1 MKKFLLILLSLLIVT
16 PVFATDLTILH
27 TSDVH
32 GRLEPITYH
41 NMKNVGGAAR
51 HSYLF
56 KQVRKENR
64 NTLILD
70 SGDIF
75 QGSIYYQMFKG
86 KLTAD
91 ILKVLKYDAIA
102 LGNHEFD
109 RGTKELKTLIKKS
122 KTQFLCANI
131 EFSDKELQKL
141 VKPYIIKE
149 FEGRKI
155 LIIGVTTPT
164 LKNLSNSDNVTIYE
178 PISVVRTIIS
188 ENTGADCIIVISHCG
203 YEIDKQIAIANP
215 KINIIFGGHNHLLFE
230 RPVQTNGVEIINSGE
245 FGVYVSNVNYNI
257 NTRLGEKNSLTKFE
271 SILID
276 ENIPSDKI
284 VEKKIEKANKK
295 IEKLKQT
302 VLSKTILTF
311 IGEQTEIE
319 KRQTNLGRLVLK
331 SMIYENPYDFVMVN
345 SGSIRINRNL
355 TGDITLVDAMEI
367 LPFENKVIS
376 GKLQGKYLKEILK
389 YGKLQGRRY
398 LQVYSKIKN
407 IEDNKE
413 YIVVTN
419 DYIAK
424 GKDGFEPFVNMKNII
439 PLYESQKDAFIDFLK
454 KNPEITAETLRMP

>member
-1 MKKFLLILLSLLIVT
+1 MKKFLLIILSLLFVT
-16 PVFATDLTILH
+16 PVFATELTILH

-41 NMKNVGGAAR
+41 DMNNVGGAAR

-56 KQVRKENR
+56 KQARKENR

-75 QGSIYYQMFKG
+75 QGSIYYQIFKG

-91 ILKVLKYDAIA
+91 ILKILKYDAIA

-109 RGTKELKTLIKKS
+109 RGTKELKSLIKKS
-122 KTQFLCANI
+122 KTQFLSANI
-131 EFSDKELQKL
+131 EFSDKGLQKL

-155 LIIGVTTPT
+155 LIIGVTTPN
-164 LKNLSNSDNVTIYE
+164 LKNLSNSDSVTIYE
-178 PISVVRTIIS
+178 PISVVRNIIA
-188 ENTGADCIIVISHCG
+188 NNNDADCIILISHCG
-203 YEIDKQIAIANP
+203 YEIDKLIAMENP
-215 KINIIFGGHNHLLFE
+215 KIDIIFGGHNHLLFDK
-230 RPVQTNGVEIINSGE
+230 PVQTNGVEIVNSGE

-271 SILID
+271 SSLID
-276 ENIPSDKI
+276 EKIPSDQI
-284 VEKKIEKANKK
+284 VEKKVERANKK
-295 IEKLKQT
+295 IEKIKQT

-319 KRQTNLGRLVLK
+319 KRQTNLGRLILK
-331 SMIYENPYDFVMVN
+331 SMIYQNPYDVVMVN

-355 TGDITLVDAMEI
+355 TDKITLVDAMEI
-367 LPFENKVIS
+367 LPFDNKVIS
-376 GKLQGKYLKEILK
+376 GKLQGKYLKEILR
-389 YGKLQGRRY
+389 YGRLSGRRY

-407 IEDNKE
+407 FEDDKE

-424 GKDGFEPFVNMKNII
+424 GKDGFEPFTNIKDVT
-439 PLYESQKDAFIDFLK
+439 PLYESQQKAFIDFLK

>member
-1 MKKFLLILLSLLIVT
+1 MKKILLILLSLLIVT
-16 PVFATDLTILH
+16 PVFATELTILH

-32 GRLEPITYH
+32 GRLEPISYH
-41 NMKNVGGAAR
+41 GMNDVGGAAR
-51 HSYLF
+51 HSYLY
-56 KQVRKENR
+56 KQVRKENP

-91 ILKVLKYDAIA
+91 ILKILKYDAIA

-122 KTQFLCANI
+122 KTQFLSANI
-131 EFSDKELQKL
+131 EFSDKGLQKL

-149 FEGRKI
+149 YEGRKV

-164 LKNLSNSDNVTIYE
+164 LKNLSNSDGVTVYE
-178 PISVVRTIIS
+178 PVSVIRNIIS
-188 ENTGADCIIVISHCG
+188 ENNNADCIIVISHCG
-203 YEIDKQIAIANP
+203 YEIDKQIAMSNP
-215 KINIIFGGHNHLLFE
+215 QIDLIFGGHNHLLFE
-230 RPVQTNGVEIINSGE
+230 KPIQTADTEIINSGE
-245 FGVYVSNVNYNI
+245 FGIYVSDVNYNI
-257 NTRLGEKNSLTKFE
+257 NTRLGEKNSINKFSE
-271 SILID
+271 ILID
-276 ENIPSDKI
+276 ENIQTDKI

-302 VLSKTILTF
+302 VLSTTILTF

-331 SMIYENPYDFVMVN
+331 SMVYENPYDFVMVN
-345 SGSIRINRNL
+345 SGSIRINRN
-355 TGDITLVDAMEI
+355 ITDKITIVDAMEI
-367 LPFENKVIS
+367 LPFDNKVIS
-376 GKLQGKYLKEILK
+376 GKLQGKYLKEILR
-389 YGKLQGRRY
+389 YGRLPGRRY

-407 IEDNKE
+407 IEDEK
-413 YIVVTN
+413 YYTVVTN

-424 GKDGFEPFVNMKNII
+424 GKDGFQPFINIKDVV
-439 PLYESQKDAFIDFLK
+439 PLYESQKEAFVEFLR
-454 KNPEITAETLRMP
+454 KNPKITAETLMP

>member
-1 MKKFLLILLSLLIVT
+1 MKKILLILLSLFIVT
-16 PVFATDLTILH
+16 PVFATELTILH

-51 HSYLF
+51 QAYLY
-56 KQVRKENR
+56 KQVRKENK

-91 ILKVLKYDAIA
+91 ILKILKYDAIA

-109 RGTKELKTLIKKS
+109 RGIKELKGLIKKS
-122 KTQFLCANI
+122 KTQFLAANLD
-131 EFSDKELQKL
+131 FSDRELQKL

-149 FEGRKI
+149 IEGRKI
-155 LIIGVTTPT
+155 LIIGVTTPK
-164 LKNLSNSDNVTIYE
+164 LKNLSNSDDVTIYE
-178 PISVVRTIIS
+178 PISVVRNIIF
-188 ENTGADCIIVISHCG
+188 ENSDADCIIVISHCG
-203 YEIDKQIAIANP
+203 YEIDKLIALENP
-215 KINIIFGGHNHLLFE
+215 KIDIIFGGHNHLLFDK
-230 RPVQTNGVEIINSGE
+230 PVPTNGVDIINSGE
-245 FGVYVSNVNYNI
+245 FGVYVSKVNYNI
-257 NTRLGEKNSLTKFE
+257 NPILGEENSLTKF
-271 SILID
+271 SQILID
-276 ENIPSDKI
+276 ENIPSDKA
-284 VEKKIEKANKK
+284 VEKKIQKANKK
-295 IEKLKQT
+295 IDVLKQT

-319 KRQTNLGRLVLK
+319 KRQTNLGRLILK
-331 SMIYENPYDFVMVN
+331 SMVYENPYDFVMVN

-355 TGDITLVDAMEI
+355 TDKITLVDAMEI
-367 LPFENKVIS
+367 LPFDNKVIS
-376 GKLQGKYLKEILK
+376 GKLQGKYLKEILQ
-389 YGKLQGRRY
+389 YGKLQGRRH

-407 IEDNKE
+407 IEDDKE

-424 GKDGFEPFVNMKNII
+424 GKDGFEPFTNMKDIT
-439 PLYESQKDAFIDFLK
+439 PLYESQKEAFIEFLK